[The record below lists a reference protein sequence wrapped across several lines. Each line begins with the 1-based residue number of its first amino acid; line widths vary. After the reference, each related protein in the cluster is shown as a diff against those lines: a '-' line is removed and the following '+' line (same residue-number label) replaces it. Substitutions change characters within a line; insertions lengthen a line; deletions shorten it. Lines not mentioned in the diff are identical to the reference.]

1 MAGHGHDHAGA
12 HRGAGTRKRL
22 TLALVL
28 AATYLVAEVIGGLWT
43 GSLALLADAG
53 HMGSDVAALSLA
65 LFAAWVASHPADDRW
80 TYGRS
85 RAEILAAL
93 AQGVAL
99 VVVVLLVAA
108 AAVARFGAPHP
119 VAGASMFAIAT
130 GGLLVNV
137 AALAIL
143 GDGREHNL
151 NVRGAW
157 LHVLSDTLG
166 SVGAMLAA
174 LCIWRFGWL
183 WADPAASLA
192 IAALVLASAWQLIR
206 EAVDVLME
214 AAPRGL
220 DVDGVR
226 RDLGALAG
234 VRSVHDL
241 HVWTLG
247 HGRVAL
253 SCHLVVARV
262 EHSELLLTD
271 AYALLGNRHRI
282 DHATIQVEPESLA
295 DASPRSVCALGCA
308 PQAAEGRAQQ
318 AQVSRS
324 EPKASEDHQ
333 VGERS
338 RTGGLR
344 GY

>member
-1 MAGHGHDHAGA
+1 SLNLRAG
-12 HRGAGTRKRL
+12 
-22 TLALVL
+22 
-28 AATYLVAEVIGGLWT
+28 
-43 GSLALLADAG
+43 
-53 HMGSDVAALSLA
+53 
-65 LFAAWVASHPADDRW
+65 
-80 TYGRS
+80 
-85 RAEILAAL
+85 
-93 AQGVAL
+93 
-99 VVVVLLVAA
+99 
-108 AAVARFGAPHP
+108 
-119 VAGASMFAIAT
+119 
-130 GGLLVNV
+130 
-137 AALAIL
+137 
-143 GDGREHNL
+143 
-151 NVRGAW
+151 W
-157 LHVLSDTLG
+157 LHGLSAARG
-166 SVGAMLAA
+166 SVGGMVAG
-174 LCIWRFGWL
+174 LCVWQFGWL

-192 IAALVLASAWQLIR
+192 IAVLVLASAWQLIR

-241 HVWTLG
+241 HVRTLG

-282 DHATIQVEPESLA
+282 DHATIQVESESLA

-308 PQAAEGRAQQ
+308 PQAAEGRAQR
-318 AQVSRS
+318 AG
-324 EPKASEDHQ
+324 
-333 VGERS
+333 GERS

>member
-1 MAGHGHDHAGA
+1 MPAHDHDRDHGGGRRA
-12 HRGAGTRKRL
+12 AGTRGR
-22 TLALVL
+22 LALALGL
-28 AATYLVAEVIGGLWT
+28 AAAYLVAEVAGAVWT
-43 GSLALLADAG
+43 GSLALLADAS

-99 VVVVLLVAA
+99 V
-108 AAVARFGAPHP
+108 AVSILIAVEAVERFRAPQP
-119 VAGASMFAIAT
+119 VAGGGMLVIAT
-130 GGLLVNV
+130 GGLLVNL
-137 AALAIL
+137 AALAVL
-143 GDGREHNL
+143 GDGHQHSL

-157 LHVLSDTLG
+157 LHVLSDALG
-166 SVGAMLAA
+166 SIGAMIAG
-174 LCIWRFGWL
+174 LCVWQLGWL
-183 WADPAASLA
+183 WADAAASLA
-192 IAALVLASAWQLIR
+192 IAVLVLASSWALIR

-271 AYALLGNRHRI
+271 AYTLLGNRHRI

-295 DASPRSVCALGCA
+295 DASPRSVCALGCDPREVA
-308 PQAAEGRAQQ
+308 
-318 AQVSRS
+318 
-324 EPKASEDHQ
+324 
-333 VGERS
+333 
-338 RTGGLR
+338 
-344 GY
+344 

>member
-1 MAGHGHDHAGA
+1 MPAHDHVDHAGA
-12 HRGAGTRKRL
+12 HRSPSAGRR
-22 TLALVL
+22 LALALGL
-28 AATYLVAEVIGGLWT
+28 AAAYLVAEVVGALWT

-99 VVVVLLVAA
+99 VAVVLFVAVEA
-108 AAVARFGAPHP
+108 IARFGAPHP
-119 VAGASMFAIAT
+119 VAGAGMLAIAT
-130 GGLLVNV
+130 GGLLVN
-137 AALAIL
+137 LAGLWIL
-143 GDGREHNL
+143 GDGHEHSLNL
-151 NVRGAW
+151 RGAW
-157 LHVLSDTLG
+157 LHVLSDALG
-166 SVGAMLAA
+166 SIGAMLAG
-174 LCIWRFGWL
+174 LCIWQFGWL

-220 DVDGVR
+220 DVDTVR

-241 HVWTLG
+241 HVWTLAQ
-247 HGRVAL
+247 GRVAL

-262 EHSELLLTD
+262 DRSEALLTD
-271 AYALLGNRHRI
+271 AYTLLGTRHRI

-295 DASPRSVCALGCA
+295 DASPRSVCALACD
-308 PQAAEGRAQQ
+308 P
-318 AQVSRS
+318 RS
-324 EPKASEDHQ
+324 EVA
-333 VGERS
+333 
-338 RTGGLR
+338 
-344 GY
+344 

>member
-1 MAGHGHDHAGA
+1 MPDHDRDHHSGH
-12 HRGAGTRKRL
+12 HRSPSTQRR
-22 TLALVL
+22 LALALGL
-28 AATYLVAEVIGGLWT
+28 AAVYLVAEIAGGLLT

-99 VVVVLLVAA
+99 VAVSLLIAFE
-108 AAVARFGAPHP
+108 AVERLRAPQP
-119 VAGASMFAIAT
+119 VAGAGMLAVAT
-130 GGLLVNV
+130 GGLFVNLTS
-137 AALAIL
+137 LAIL
-143 GDGREHNL
+143 GDGHQHSLNL
-151 NVRGAW
+151 RAAW
-157 LHVLSDTLG
+157 LHVFSDALG
-166 SVGAMLAA
+166 SVGAMLAGV
-174 LCIWRFGWL
+174 CVWRLGWL
-183 WADPAASLA
+183 WTDPAASLA
-192 IAALVLASAWQLIR
+192 ISALVLVSAWKLIR

-226 RDLGALAG
+226 RGLGGLAG

-262 EHSELLLTD
+262 EGSERLLTE
-271 AYALLGNRHRI
+271 AYTLLGNQHRI

-295 DASPRSVCALGCA
+295 DASPRSVCALGC
-308 PQAAEGRAQQ
+308 
-318 AQVSRS
+318 
-324 EPKASEDHQ
+324 EPREVA
-333 VGERS
+333 
-338 RTGGLR
+338 
-344 GY
+344 

>member
-1 MAGHGHDHAGA
+1 MPETHGAA
-12 HRGAGTRKRL
+12 TRRRL
-22 TLALVL
+22 FLALAL
-28 AATYLVAEVIGGLWT
+28 AAAYLVAEIAGALWT

-53 HMGSDVAALSLA
+53 HMASDVAALSLA

-99 VVVVLLVAA
+99 AAVALLVAVEA
-108 AAVARFGAPHP
+108 FERLSAPQPVLGAG
-119 VAGASMFAIAT
+119 VLAIAT
-130 GGLLVNV
+130 GGLLVNL
-137 AALAIL
+137 AALAVL
-143 GDGREHNL
+143 GGDHEHSL

-157 LHVLSDTLG
+157 LHVLSDALG
-166 SVGAMLAA
+166 SVGAMLAG
-174 LCIWRFGWL
+174 LIVWQLGWL

-192 IAALVLASAWQLIR
+192 IAALVLASAWHLIR
-206 EAVDVLME
+206 DAVDVLME

-220 DVDGVR
+220 DVDTVR
-226 RDLGALAG
+226 RDLAALVG

-247 HGRVAL
+247 QGRVAL

-262 EHSELLLTD
+262 ERSEVLLTE
-271 AYALLGNRHRI
+271 AYTLLGNRHRI

-308 PQAAEGRAQQ
+308 P
-318 AQVSRS
+318 
-324 EPKASEDHQ
+324 
-333 VGERS
+333 
-338 RTGGLR
+338 
-344 GY
+344 

>member
-1 MAGHGHDHAGA
+1 MPAHDHQHGGA
-12 HRGAGTRKRL
+12 PRGASARRRL

-28 AATYLVAEVIGGLWT
+28 AATYLVAEVVGGLWT

-99 VVVVLLVAA
+99 VAVSLVIASEA
-108 AAVARFGAPHP
+108 IARFAAPQA
-119 VAGASMFAIAT
+119 VAGASVLAIAT
-130 GGLLVNV
+130 GGLLVNA

-143 GDGREHNL
+143 GDGHSHSLNL
-151 NVRGAW
+151 RGAW
-157 LHVLSDTLG
+157 LHVLSDALG
-166 SVGAMLAA
+166 SIGAMIAG
-174 LCIWRFGWL
+174 LCVWRFGWL

-192 IAALVLASAWQLIR
+192 IAGLVLVSAWQLIR

-247 HGRVAL
+247 QGRVAL

-262 EHSELLLTD
+262 ERSELLLTD
-271 AYALLGNRHRI
+271 AYTLLGNRHGI

-295 DASPRSVCALGCA
+295 DASPRSVCALACD
-308 PQAAEGRAQQ
+308 PH
-318 AQVSRS
+318 S
-324 EPKASEDHQ
+324 EVA
-333 VGERS
+333 
-338 RTGGLR
+338 
-344 GY
+344 